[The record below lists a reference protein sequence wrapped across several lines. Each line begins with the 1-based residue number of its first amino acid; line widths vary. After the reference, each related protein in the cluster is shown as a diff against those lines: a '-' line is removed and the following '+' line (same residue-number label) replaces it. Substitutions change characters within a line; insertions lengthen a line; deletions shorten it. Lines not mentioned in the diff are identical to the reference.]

1 MDAVRN
7 AADREQVKAAERTI
21 KLRRQQDLDDLRS
34 LLMLPPFRRWLWA
47 RIERLRP
54 LDRLWDAGA
63 IINYKAGFHDVAV
76 MLINEVKEANR
87 DAVVLMQAEALER
100 EKADEALLHS
110 SKKKTTDKAQAQA
123 NSDEATAD

>member
-110 SKKKTTDKAQAQA
+110 SKKKTTDKAQA
-123 NSDEATAD
+123 NSDEAELT

>member
-7 AADREQVKAAERTI
+7 AADRGQVHAAERTL
-21 KLRRQQDLDDLRS
+21 KLRRQQDLEDLRG
-34 LLMLPPFRRWLWA
+34 LLTLPPFRRWLWA

-54 LDRLWDAGA
+54 LDRLWDAGS

-100 EKADEALLHS
+100 EKADEALLHT
-110 SKKKTTDKAQAQA
+110 SKKKTTDKAQA
-123 NSDEATAD
+123 NSDEAEQS